1 MSVANDHVGDLT
13 LAQAAAA
20 LGVHYM
26 TAYRYVRTGR
36 LAARYDG
43 NQWWVTPA
51 HLESIR
57 SAGQPGRRSAVRPRV
72 GRDYAGDLLG
82 ALTTGDEATCWQIA
96 QDALTAGMSPE
107 RIYLEAIAPAMAE
120 VGARWTRGE
129 ATILQEHLA
138 TATATRLIGR
148 LGPLFQRRGRRRG
161 VTVLGAVGGDHHALP
176 TAILADPLR
185 GRGFTVVDLGANVPV
200 ESFVEAVRLHSVGRR
215 IVGVGVVASVAPSD
229 PSITEFGAAI
239 QAGISAYGG
248 DVPPMLV
255 GGAGTGPSD
264 VRVGAFDA
272 HSPDYRGAIDWFE
285 AQGQRRRS

>member
-36 LAARYDG
+36 LKARYDG
-43 NQWWVTPA
+43 NQWWITPA
-51 HLESIR
+51 NLEAIG
-57 SAGQPGRRSAVRPRV
+57 SAGQPGRRGVGRPRA

-82 ALTTGDEATCWQIA
+82 ALTTGDEATAWQIA

-107 RIYLEAIAPAMAE
+107 RIYFEAIAPALAE

-138 TATATRLIGR
+138 TASATRLIGR

-161 VTVLGAVGGDHHALP
+161 VTVLGAVGGDHHALS

-185 GRGFTVVDLGANVPV
+185 GRGFTVVDLGADVPV

-215 IVGVGVVASVAPSD
+215 IVGVGVVASVEVKTPG
-229 PSITEFGAAI
+229 IVEFGAAI
-239 QAGISAYGG
+239 RGGILAYGG
-248 DVPPMLV
+248 DVPPMIL
-255 GGAGTGPSD
+255 GGAGTRPSD
-264 VRVGAFDA
+264 VRVDSFDA
-272 HSPDYRGAIDWFE
+272 HSSDYRAAIDWFE